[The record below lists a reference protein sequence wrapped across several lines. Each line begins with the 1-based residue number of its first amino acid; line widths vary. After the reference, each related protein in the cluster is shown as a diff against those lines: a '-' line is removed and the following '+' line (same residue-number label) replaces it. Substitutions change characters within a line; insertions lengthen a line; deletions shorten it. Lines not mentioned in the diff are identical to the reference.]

1 MAKMYRNFQK
11 IDLLEFLK
19 FFHQFWEPHAVGRF
33 DQYIVPVADDLFHGG
48 QEISLGLKPVC
59 LGLRIGGRSFCQ
71 AFCQVSDG
79 TDYVDA
85 MLPRMATLRPI
96 AISSTSIAALV
107 EMGLAL

>member
-59 LGLRIGGRSFCQ
+59 LGLRIGGRSFC
-71 AFCQVSDG
+71 
-79 TDYVDA
+79 
-85 MLPRMATLRPI
+85 
-96 AISSTSIAALV
+96 
-107 EMGLAL
+107 